1 MALFGWG
8 KSKEEEKKEEKPTA
22 AAEQAESS
30 GEGGA
35 GMDVTKTLDCKGLTC
50 PEPILRVKMA
60 MNELSSGQVLEM
72 LATDP
77 GSVSD
82 MSAWSKRTGN
92 KILGSSEKEGVYQF
106 FVQKG

>member
-8 KSKEEEKKEEKPTA
+8 KTKEEKKKEEKPATA
-22 AAEQAESS
+22 EKAESP
-30 GEGGA
+30 GGGA
-35 GMDVTKTLDCKGLTC
+35 GMNADKSLDCKGLTC

-77 GSVSD
+77 GSVND

-92 KILGSSEKEGVYQF
+92 KILGSSEKDGVYQF